1 MTNKHRTK
9 QSIPYE
15 LLGFQR
21 KIQSKKKIWMIIYE
35 MFLNRNTNNLESVS
49 ISQLELNYKIRSETI
64 WKYLWARISRKSLE
78 TNEKCIRLLPND
90 VKAIDD
96 VLALSNR
103 IASLSPME
111 AQITKFVLE
120 YLINGKNA

>member
-1 MTNKHRTK
+1 
-9 QSIPYE
+9 
-15 LLGFQR
+15 
-21 KIQSKKKIWMIIYE
+21 

-96 VLALSNR
+96 VLVLSNR
-103 IASLSPME
+103 IATLSPME

-120 YLINGKNA
+120 YLINWKNA